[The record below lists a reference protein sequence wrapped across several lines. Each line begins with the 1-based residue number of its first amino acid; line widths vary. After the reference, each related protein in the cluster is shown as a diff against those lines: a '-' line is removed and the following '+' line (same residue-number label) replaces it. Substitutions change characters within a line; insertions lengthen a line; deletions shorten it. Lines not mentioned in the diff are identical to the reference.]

1 MKNALKA
8 KRIAAKLTLKE
19 VSKACDISCST
30 LHGLENGR
38 SDPKL
43 KTAYKLAGFF
53 DIPVTEIWPNDFK
66 YTTKTIQVEIRYMN
80 KS

>member
-19 VSKACDISCST
+19 VSKACDISCAA